1 MFDTYAAARALRDA
15 GFDEPQAEA
24 AVNMVR
30 DAISEGAAT
39 GEDAA
44 RLEGKVD
51 TGIADVKADI
61 ARLEGK
67 VESDAARLEGKVE
80 SEVADVKADIA
91 RLEGKVESDA
101 ARLEGKVESEVA
113 RLEGKVESEVARLE
127 GKVESDIADVK
138 ADIRGLETR
147 LTVRMYG
154 GLIAT
159 AAVVTTLV
167 KLLS

>member
-44 RLEGKVD
+44 RLESKVD

-67 VESDAARLEGKVE
+67 VDTGMAE
-80 SEVADVKADIA
+80 VKADMA

-127 GKVESDIADVK
+127 GKVESEVARLEGKVESDIAGVK

>member
-67 VESDAARLEGKVE
+67 VES
-80 SEVADVKADIA
+80 EVADVKADIA

-101 ARLEGKVESEVA
+101 A

-167 KLLS
+167 KLIS

>member
-67 VESDAARLEGKVE
+67 VES
-80 SEVADVKADIA
+80 EVADVKADIA

-101 ARLEGKVESEVA
+101 A

-154 GLIAT
+154 GLIVT

-167 KLLS
+167 KLIS

>member
-67 VESDAARLEGKVE
+67 VES
-80 SEVADVKADIA
+80 EV
-91 RLEGKVESDA
+91 

-167 KLLS
+167 KLIS